1 MSLSFSNAH
10 QQGSGTT
17 EVVAVLIAITDNIA
31 RVLTVDKGKLLP
43 NGPLMPLHRS
53 LQAGVR
59 QWVEAQTGQ
68 SLGYI
73 EQLYTFVDTNRRNKE
88 GHALVY
94 VSYMGLV
101 QESDIQAYNPN
112 YPPDLKRE
120 TANQQTAN
128 QQTANQ
134 EKAEQERSK
143 QETYKTDTT
152 DSSSNSNSNTNN
164 VNNANTNM
172 AEWRDWYDY
181 FPWEN
186 HLDNNVLVNI
196 QPIVLQLLLWAR
208 AADSEEEQHKRLQRI
223 GLCWGCEW
231 QQDGL
236 QADKTPVNGKQSG
249 DLQDEPSPLD
259 LCDCIETDVL
269 QNKFSQWVAE
279 HALLRYE
286 MLYEAGLLPESP
298 NYQPSHLPKN
308 WQTLI
313 GEPMYFDHRRVIA
326 TAISRLRAKI
336 EYRPLIFGLMPA
348 EFTLLQLQQSV
359 EALSGVTLHKQNFR
373 RLLES
378 QNLLEPTGNSRQT
391 GRGRPAKLFRFR
403 FDIELQSLLM
413 DSKLPKRNG

>member
-1 MSLSFSNAH
+1 MSLSFSHAH
-10 QQGSGTT
+10 SQGSGTT
-17 EVVAVLIAITDNIA
+17 EVVAVLIAITNNSA
-31 RVLTVDKGKLLP
+31 RVLTVDSGKLLP

-59 QWVEAQTGQ
+59 QWVEEQTGQ
-68 SLGYI
+68 PLGYI

-101 QESDIQAYNPN
+101 QEVMLQSGTGD
-112 YPPDLKRE
+112 
-120 TANQQTAN
+120 
-128 QQTANQ
+128 
-134 EKAEQERSK
+134 
-143 QETYKTDTT
+143 
-152 DSSSNSNSNTNN
+152 NS
-164 VNNANTNM
+164 AR
-172 AEWRDWYDY
+172 WRDWYDY

-186 HLDNNVLVNI
+186 HLDKHSRLNIHYIVKNLMAWANTAVNSDER
-196 QPIVLQLLLWAR
+196 QR
-208 AADSEEEQHKRLQRI
+208 RMQRI
-223 GLCWGCEW
+223 NLCWGGAW
-231 QQDGL
+231 QKDDFEL
-236 QADKTPVNGKQSG
+236 SD
-249 DLQDEPSPLD
+249 SPINNTAINNSLNDNDTLLD
-259 LCDCIETDVL
+259 DVAVGTSPNQGIFL
-269 QNKFSQWVAE
+269 EWVAE

-298 NYQPSHLPKN
+298 DYQPSKLPNN
-308 WQTLI
+308 WQTI
-313 GEPMYFDHRRVIA
+313 TGEPMYYDHRRVIA

-336 EYRPLIFGLMPA
+336 EYRPLIFGLMPT

-378 QNLLEPTGNSRQT
+378 QNLLEPTGNSSHT

-413 DSKLPKRNG
+413 DSKLPKRHTRHK